1 MGTVLGFISK
11 KQQNVCERFLS
22 CVAPNQ
28 TYRIDHVHKHDC
40 NLVSRVVITSSNGK
54 YLVNH
59 YQARLDSNGLP
70 KPMSLETVFRFDCHA
85 MEKLEQITT
94 CLEIE
99 NWEFLQDERFIIYDV
114 THDLGAMESWQL
126 DFQNTFDF
134 KFHHWEQDVIM
145 TRPLPNGIHAICTLD
160 PYGLIKIST
169 VRGNRHIEL
178 NDSAMFNML
187 KSIDGARGFVAEGI
201 FDGIMFW
208 VTDVH
213 YLHDKWI
220 RDMPFIER
228 EKYVSAYLAKHNI
241 ALPRLGMTA
250 VRRMALDT
258 MIGQVVKG
266 LIAYTADNRRCALS
280 IDRPELYWF
289 EAEYPQ
295 GYRPT
300 TLQNKEI
307 GFVKGFGRL
316 SIEHTK
322 LYLLSHSPSN
332 LGTCMLLI

>member
-1 MGTVLGFISK
+1 MGSVLAFRSK
-11 KQQNVCERFLS
+11 IQQDVCDRFSS

-28 TYRIDHVHKHDC
+28 IYRVDHLHKNDTK
-40 NLVSRVVITSSNGK
+40 LVSRVVITLLHGK

-59 YQARLDSNGLP
+59 YQARLDGQGLP
-70 KPMSLETVFRFDCHA
+70 KPMSLETIHRFDCHA
-85 MEKLEQITT
+85 MDKVEEIST

-99 NWEFLQDERFIIYDV
+99 NWEFLQEQKFDIYDV
-114 THDLGAMESWQL
+114 NHELGEMVDWQL
-126 DFQNTFDF
+126 NAENTFDF
-134 KFHHWEQDVIM
+134 KFHNWEQDVVL
-145 TRPLPNGIHAICTLD
+145 TRPLPNGIHGICSLD

-169 VRGNRHIEL
+169 IRGNRNIEL
-178 NDSAMFNML
+178 NDSVMFNML
-187 KSIDGARGFVAEGI
+187 KKIDGARGFVAEGI

-220 RDMPFIER
+220 RDMPFIIR
-228 EKYVSAYLAKHNI
+228 EKYVTSYLVKHNI

-266 LIAYTADNRRCALS
+266 LLAYTPDNRRCALS
-280 IDRPELYWF
+280 IDKPELYWF

-300 TLQNKEI
+300 TLNNKEI
-307 GFVKGFGRL
+307 GFVKGFGNL

-322 LYLLSHSPSN
+322 LYLLSHSPGN